1 MFVGFAGST
10 TWNTTERSLTHDLL
24 RIKDTRMT
32 VTFDY
37 TAELS
42 IVECA
47 ECGMDIYLSVDFV
60 KRRRRD
66 NKGWYCPNGHNN
78 YWPQEGDLAR
88 ANRLLP
94 ASRQREETLR
104 DNLKTT
110 EYKRR
115 VEKAAK
121 TRIKNRISKGVCPCC
136 QRTFQNLGRHM
147 ANKHPDYAESA

>member
-1 MFVGFAGST
+1 
-10 TWNTTERSLTHDLL
+10 
-24 RIKDTRMT
+24 MT
-32 VTFDY
+32 VTFDIHGR
-37 TAELS
+37 AEH
-42 IVECA
+42 
-47 ECGMDIYLSVDFV
+47 CGMRGMWNGYLPIVDFV

-88 ANRLLP
+88 ANRLLR

-115 VEKAAK
+115 AEKTAK
-121 TRIKNRISKGVCPCC
+121 TRIKNRISKGVLPV
-136 QRTFQNLGRHM
+136 L
-147 ANKHPDYAESA
+147 SAYLPKPRAPHGE